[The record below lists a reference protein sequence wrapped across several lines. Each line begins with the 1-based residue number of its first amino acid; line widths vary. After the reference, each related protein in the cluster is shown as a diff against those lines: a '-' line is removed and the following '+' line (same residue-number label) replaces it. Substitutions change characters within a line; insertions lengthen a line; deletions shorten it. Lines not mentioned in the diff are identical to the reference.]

1 MNELR
6 KIAYKV
12 LLLIWDI
19 LVFAYQIV
27 RKIILPNRRRK
38 GNVLSS
44 LLTFAVGLL
53 ERIVSFE
60 KSLLRQPVV
69 FTHKY
74 VRQALVIA
82 AAFLFL
88 ISSFEWTVGQHPV
101 SPIDEMQAV
110 AVDEPTAKGPAVI
123 SPQQFTAT
131 AAVPATPRN
140 FFAPRRVSSPPRPSL
155 SERSVT
161 AKKYLRLGILR
172 I

>member
-12 LLLIWDI
+12 ILLIWDV
-19 LVFAYQIV
+19 LVFTYQIV

-38 GNVLSS
+38 GNILSS
-44 LLTFAVGLL
+44 LLSLFVGLM
-53 ERIVSFE
+53 ERILSFE
-60 KSLLRQPVV
+60 KSILRQPVV

-88 ISSFEWTVGQHPV
+88 ISSFEWTVDQHPV

-110 AVDEPTAKGPAVI
+110 AVDEPAAKGSTI
-123 SPQQFTAT
+123 ITSQQFTT
-131 AAVPATPRN
+131 SVSVPAGK
-140 FFAPRRVSSPPRPSL
+140 FLAPGRVFSPTQPSL
-155 SERSVT
+155 SEGSVT
-161 AKKYLRLGILR
+161 TKKYLRFGVFR

>member
-27 RKIILPNRRRK
+27 KKIILPNRRRK

-53 ERIVSFE
+53 ERIISFE

-74 VRQALVIA
+74 VRQGSIIA
-82 AAFLFL
+82 VAFLFL
-88 ISSFEWTVGQHPV
+88 LSSFEWTVGQSSMAPV
-101 SPIDEMQAV
+101 NETQAITADRPAPDV
-110 AVDEPTAKGPAVI
+110 PTLLSVRRM
-123 SPQQFTAT
+123 TAT
-131 AAVPATPRN
+131 AVVLAPAWN
-140 FFAPRRVSSPPRPSL
+140 FFAPGRVFSPPQPSP
-155 SERSVT
+155 SEGSVT
-161 AKKYLRLGILR
+161 AKKYLRFGVFR